1 MSRTCV
7 VWFAPNSNPWKVEM
21 MHYSHMLR
29 LFPAMAALAL
39 LVGCSSSPK
48 PAGLVDFRSS
58 ANLHEVWHASIG
70 GSEGYVF
77 QPAVVGESVFVA
89 GGKGYV
95 ARFEGGTRKW
105 RVDTDVRLTAG
116 VGSDG
121 DLVVVVSE
129 SGQVIALDAETG
141 KERWKANIGA
151 EVLAP
156 PAVGEGVVVL
166 RASDHRVMGL
176 ETQNGQQRWLFQRNT
191 PPLALRSH
199 AGAFIVDGV
208 ALIGFPGGKVVA
220 ISLENGGSLW
230 ELSVARPKGSTELER
245 VADVAGTPVIGR
257 SEVCAVTYQGR
268 AACFDVSN
276 GNALWARDFSSYV
289 GMDRDARFAVI
300 VDERDSV
307 QALDVYSGTTAWR
320 QDALPRRKLS
330 RPLIVSDYVVAG
342 DAQGY
347 VHVLKREDGV
357 FAARVRAD
365 RSAIVADPQ
374 LWGSGFVVQTS
385 DGTVAAYEV
394 RN

>member
-1 MSRTCV
+1 MR
-7 VWFAPNSNPWKVEM
+7 
-21 MHYSHMLR
+21 YLHMLR
-29 LFPAMAALAL
+29 LLPAMAALTL
-39 LVGCSSSPK
+39 LAGCSSAPK
-48 PAGLVDFRSS
+48 PADLVDFHAT
-58 ANLHEVWHASIG
+58 ANLREVWSTSIG
-70 GSEGYVF
+70 GSADYVL
-77 QPAVVGESVFVA
+77 QPAVVGEAVYAA
-89 GGKGYV
+89 GASGYV
-95 ARFEGGTRKW
+95 ARIEGGKRIW
-105 RVDTDVRLTAG
+105 RVDTDTRLSAG
-116 VGSDG
+116 VGTDG

-129 SGQVIALDAETG
+129 SGKVIALDAETG
-141 KERWKANIGA
+141 KERWKVSLGA

-176 ETQNGQQRWLFQRNT
+176 EARNGQQRWLFQRTT

-199 AGAFIVDGV
+199 AGALIVQGV
-208 ALIGFPGGKVVA
+208 ALLGFPGGKVVA

-230 ELSVARPKGSTELER
+230 ELDVARPRGSTELER
-245 VADVAGTPVIGR
+245 VADVAGTPVVGR

-289 GMDRDARFAVI
+289 GMDRDTRFAVI

-307 QALDVYSGTTAWR
+307 QALDVYGGTTAWR

-330 RPLIVSDYVVAG
+330 RPLIVGDYVVAG

-357 FAARVRAD
+357 FAARARAD